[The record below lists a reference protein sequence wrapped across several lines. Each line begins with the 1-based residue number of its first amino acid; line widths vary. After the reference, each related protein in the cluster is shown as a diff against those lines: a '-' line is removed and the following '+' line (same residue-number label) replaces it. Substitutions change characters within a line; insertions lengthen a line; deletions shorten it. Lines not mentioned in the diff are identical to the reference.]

1 MVKKHF
7 KFIISILIGL
17 IVVVSLFYT
26 YDQYLDKDNGTPV
39 KVYKYTTPKS
49 IEKTKD
55 VITDNKQVSSKT
67 AENKIES
74 ISKQDKP
81 VVQNQSTDISDV
93 IMELQTV
100 LNQEQ
105 NDPLNEDNDNQ
116 SDTKSD
122 DTDNVNPKLD
132 PTSQALNRYFATD
145 PGTKESLDAFED
157 LIDEF
162 SVSDN
167 PELRR
172 IASVI
177 PIPRDANGKRITLWE
192 LNQLHLGRTQ
202 GKRKT
207 SDE

>member
-1 MVKKHF
+1 MSNKYSKYG
-7 KFIISILIGL
+7 IYLLIGL

-26 YDQYLDKDNGTPV
+26 YDKYLDRDNDTPV
-39 KVYKYTTPKS
+39 KVYKYTEPKS
-49 IEKTKD
+49 VDKAKD
-55 VITDNKQVSSKT
+55 VVDENRQVSSKT
-67 AENKIES
+67 GGNENKA

-105 NDPLNEDNDNQ
+105 NDPLKEDNQ
-116 SDTKSD
+116 TDTKSD
-122 DTDNVNPKLD
+122 DSKNVSPNID
-132 PTSQALNRYFATD
+132 PVSQALDRLFAAED
-145 PGTKESLDAFED
+145 GTKEGYDALDNF
-157 LIDEF
+157 IDEL

-172 IASVI
+172 MASLM
-177 PIPRDANGKRITLWE
+177 PREVNGKRVTGWE
-192 LNQLHLGRTQ
+192 LYQRHLERTQ
-202 GKRKT
+202 GKTKT